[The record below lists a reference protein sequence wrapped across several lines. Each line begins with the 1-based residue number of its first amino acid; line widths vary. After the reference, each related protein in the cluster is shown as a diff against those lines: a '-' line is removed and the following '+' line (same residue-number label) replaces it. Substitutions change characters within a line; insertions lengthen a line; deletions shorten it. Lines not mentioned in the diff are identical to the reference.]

1 MLDMNLSQSCA
12 EGAKHCYK
20 NPVRTQRQPGEVLRG
35 LPRSPLPCASA
46 VCPYQEVFQV

>member
-20 NPVRTQRQPGEVLRG
+20 NPVRIQRQPGEVLRG
-35 LPRSPLPCASA
+35 LPCASA
-46 VCPYQEVFQV
+46 VCPYQEMFQV